1 MTQKRKH
8 GCLPTNLEINKESL
22 LQEARTWEAGQ
33 SINWSQL
40 GTKYGLQTANRGQ
53 VIKEFLADQGIEAA
67 QANQR
72 PHRASRRSKKRLG
85 VNISFPIMSPVQKV
99 KETVTERINSGE
111 INIGE
116 EVVRSS
122 YTSYTTNKENE
133 VEKKRMFL
141 QERSPCYTFEN
152 G

>member
-1 MTQKRKH
+1 MGYKQ
-8 GCLPTNLEINKESL
+8 
-22 LQEARTWEAGQ
+22 
-33 SINWSQL
+33 
-40 GTKYGLQTANRGQ
+40 QTGQ

-85 VNISFPIMSPVQKV
+85 ANISFPIMSPVQKV

-122 YTSYTTNKENE
+122 YTSYTT
-133 VEKKRMFL
+133 KRMRLKRKGCFCKKDL
-141 QERSPCYTFEN
+141 HATHSKTAS
-152 G
+152 GKA